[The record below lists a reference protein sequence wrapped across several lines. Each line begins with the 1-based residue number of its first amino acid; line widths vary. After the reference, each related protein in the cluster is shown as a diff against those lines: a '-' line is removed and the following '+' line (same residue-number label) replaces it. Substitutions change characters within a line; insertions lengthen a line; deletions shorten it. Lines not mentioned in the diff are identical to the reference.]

1 MYTDVS
7 NTRVHPAI
15 RT

>member
-7 NTRVHPAI
+7 NTRVHSAI